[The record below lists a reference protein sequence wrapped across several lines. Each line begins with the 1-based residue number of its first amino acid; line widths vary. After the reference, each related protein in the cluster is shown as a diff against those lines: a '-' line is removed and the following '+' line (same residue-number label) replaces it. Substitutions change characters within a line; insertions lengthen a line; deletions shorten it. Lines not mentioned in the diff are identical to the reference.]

1 MCSSIG
7 KHVTTDLCTSGVC
20 PVVPTGRSTVA
31 DCADKNPS
39 CATWA
44 ANGECKNS
52 AASWMADNCAKS
64 CGVCTT
70 AATLLSVPVTTAAT
84 VSGSECKDASDRCA
98 SWKST
103 GECTGTSGAFVRS
116 MCPLSC
122 GGCNSQRRS
131 THSLAEQR
139 IAEALVATSTVQQL
153 RQTFAPITLWGQS
166 SDSSHS
172 SVQLLTLAAVCLL
185 SAWLSL

>member
-1 MCSSIG
+1 MVTLRVACGQGASRQRALALSTTNTGLYSSACIRC
-7 KHVTTDLCTSGVC
+7 VENEPIS
-20 PVVPTGRSTVA
+20 VVLWM
-31 DCADKNPS
+31 D
-39 CATWA
+39 
-44 ANGECKNS
+44 ANQ
-52 AASWMADNCAKS
+52 
-64 CGVCTT
+64 
-70 AATLLSVPVTTAAT
+70 

>member
-1 MCSSIG
+1 M
-7 KHVTTDLCTSGVC
+7 VTLPCGQGASRQRALALSTTNTGPYSLARIRCVENE
-20 PVVPTGRSTVA
+20 PVSAVLWM
-31 DCADKNPS
+31 D
-39 CATWA
+39 
-44 ANGECKNS
+44 ANQ
-52 AASWMADNCAKS
+52 
-64 CGVCTT
+64 
-70 AATLLSVPVTTAAT
+70 

-166 SDSSHS
+166 SGSSHS

>member
-1 MCSSIG
+1 MQRAPALSTTNTGPYSSACIRCVG
-7 KHVTTDLCTSGVC
+7 NE
-20 PVVPTGRSTVA
+20 PVSAVLWM
-31 DCADKNPS
+31 D
-39 CATWA
+39 
-44 ANGECKNS
+44 ANQ
-52 AASWMADNCAKS
+52 
-64 CGVCTT
+64 
-70 AATLLSVPVTTAAT
+70 

-139 IAEALVATSTVQQL
+139 IADAEALVATSTVQQL

-166 SDSSHS
+166 SDSSHA
-172 SVQLLTLAAVCLL
+172 SVQLLTLAAVVCLL

>member
-1 MCSSIG
+1 M
-7 KHVTTDLCTSGVC
+7 VTLPCGQGASRQRALALKMMNMGPYSLARICC
-20 PVVPTGRSTVA
+20 PKTEPISVVLWM
-31 DCADKNPS
+31 D
-39 CATWA
+39 
-44 ANGECKNS
+44 ANQ
-52 AASWMADNCAKS
+52 
-64 CGVCTT
+64 
-70 AATLLSVPVTTAAT
+70 

-122 GGCNSQRRS
+122 GGCSQRRS

-185 SAWLSL
+185 